1 MKTYYLSASGR
12 RTAIILLIS
21 ALIIWGFA
29 LWTFGTALD
38 IRYSAFWQ
46 TLSAS
51 ISQGLSISQIVP
63 ALLMLVL
70 VVATPLV
77 IWNVL
82 EEWTAAYTP
91 TDAGL
96 RFESLGVRV
105 TYPWSGIVELR
116 SQDDGDDPVDELVF
130 NDDYIRQ
137 IRNPLLRFL
146 HGQAYG
152 RRRLPVFAGI
162 AQRDELLADIRVR
175 AGLDAALPPLP
186 PDPAAA

>member
-1 MKTYYLSASGR
+1 M
-12 RTAIILLIS
+12 ILLVS

-29 LWTFGTALD
+29 LWTFGTTLD

-82 EEWTAAYTP
+82 EEWAAAYTP

-130 NDDYIRQ
+130 NDDYTRQ

-162 AQRDELLADIRVR
+162 AQRDELLADIRAR

-186 PDPAAA
+186 PDAAAA